1 MAQVRQRHVFLHR
14 RLIDVRVRRPSL
26 ILRETVAP
34 SLLLRL
40 REVTGDDPD
49 VARYITAYRTSN
61 GRAMYEQSSYET
73 FAPQAYLG
81 SVYIGRMFTRQ
92 IGGTTTFQAQR
103 LNKVHRNSLFRH
115 THTEVD
121 IHNSMPTII
130 SLLFGHLPLEALP
143 EYVESRDDLAV
154 QLGQPV
160 TPVILK
166 DVVLKVLNG
175 MREPWGY
182 PMEIVHAL
190 RSKPFLRRLEGDVKT
205 IVADMKEK
213 YSQFYHLVKSKKGGR
228 SGSSVDA
235 SALSILYQDIEN
247 EVLMTMVESI
257 QESHPDC
264 IDLVLMFDGLLVP
277 TEIASAPGFLGYLME
292 RVREKVGVE
301 VSLCTKSMEPYHD
314 LVVPDPN
321 EEEELQNA
329 GATYEEW
336 KRKFE
341 ETHYYLREPM
351 LFAEVWHSGT
361 RHCKLDMFRNTV
373 CMEEPSEFV
382 KEWLADRNKRAYLR
396 EEFCPPPLE
405 CPEDTFN
412 TFSGLA
418 ADKLPAVAEDAIEDL
433 IGPLLKQC
441 CILTNA
447 QTVEEDSCAYLLNW
461 LALRVQKP
469 GIRPLVAL
477 GFRSKEGV
485 GKDSFF
491 EWFGTKLLG
500 PDYFINFPELGV
512 MFSPPMRAAVQDKL
526 LVTVSEVSRSDHK
539 TTVHKLKGF
548 LTDKHLVIRKLYCE
562 PFTRLNMCAVVMFS
576 QDDQFIDLNSV
587 GDRRYQLFNSSPLHA
602 NDADYFG
609 PLFQCY
615 ERGDCARA
623 FYQFLM
629 GRDIENWNASRD
641 RVQTQIQ
648 TNMARFSG
656 NPLICFLLKFLPME
670 SHRNTRRDQTHL
682 IIFLSELRQEF
693 AKFVE
698 ERYPQSFQ
706 EMAKLG
712 RFKAMIATLEMD
724 SAYKSENG
732 EELRAVTKIRRDGCN
747 AIKVHYDR
755 IMAILRALVP
765 EDGTFQDDD

>member
-1 MAQVRQRHVFLHR
+1 MAQVRQRPVFLHR
-14 RLIDVRVRRPSL
+14 RLIDVRVRRPSIML
-26 ILRETVAP
+26 HENVAP

-49 VARYITAYRTSN
+49 VARYIACHRTCN
-61 GRAMYEQSSYET
+61 ARAMYEQSSYET
-73 FAPQAYLG
+73 FAPNGYLG
-81 SVYIGRMFTRQ
+81 STYIGRVFTRQ
-92 IGGTTTFQAQR
+92 VGGATTFQAQK
-103 LNKVHRNSLFRH
+103 LGKVHRNSLFRH
-115 THTEVD
+115 THVEID

-130 SLLFGHLPLEALP
+130 HALFGHLPLEALP
-143 EYVESRDDLAV
+143 EYAEDRSSIAESM
-154 QLGQPV
+154 GEHV
-160 TPVILK
+160 TPLILK

-182 PMEIVHAL
+182 PAEIVHAL
-190 RSKPFLRRLEGDVKT
+190 KSTSFLRRLEGDVKT
-205 IVADMKEK
+205 VVADMKGR
-213 YSQFYHLVKSKKGGR
+213 YSRFVELVRNKKGGR
-228 SGSSVDA
+228 STSSVDA
-235 SALSILYQDIEN
+235 SALSILYQDVEN
-247 EVLMTMVESI
+247 EVLMAMVEAI
-257 QESHPDC
+257 QEANPECVH
-264 IDLVLMFDGLLVP
+264 LVLIFDGLLVP
-277 TEIASAPGFLGYLME
+277 REIGSRPGFLEMLTE
-292 RVREKVGVE
+292 RISEKVGISVVLRE
-301 VSLCTKSMEPYHD
+301 KAMEPFHEA
-314 LVVPDPN
+314 VVPDPN
-321 EEEELQNA
+321 EEVETHNA
-329 GATYEEW
+329 GATYEDW
-336 KRKFE
+336 KRQFE
-341 ETHYYLREPM
+341 ETHYYLRESM

-361 RHCKLDMFRNTV
+361 RHCKLDMFRSTV
-373 CMEEPSEFV
+373 CMEEPGEFV
-382 KEWLADRNKRAYLR
+382 KEWLADRDKRAYLR

-405 CPEDTFN
+405 CPEDTYN
-412 TFSGLA
+412 TFAGLA
-418 ADKLPAVAEDAIEDL
+418 AEKLPTIGEDAVEDL
-433 IGPLLKQC
+433 VAPLLRQC
-441 CILTNA
+441 CILTNS
-447 QTVEEDSCAYLLNW
+447 QSVEDGSCAYLLNW

-491 EWFGTKLLG
+491 EWFGTKVLG

-587 GDRRYQLFNSSPLHA
+587 GDRRYQLFNSSPLYA
-602 NDADYFG
+602 NDASYFG
-609 PLFQCY
+609 PLFECY
-615 ERGDCARA
+615 ERPECARA
-623 FYQFLM
+623 FYQYLM
-629 GRDIENWNASRD
+629 GRDIDRWNASRD

-670 SHRNTRRDQTHL
+670 NSRNTRRDQTHMV
-682 IIFLSELRQEF
+682 IFLSELRQEF
-693 AKFVE
+693 SKFIE

-712 RFKAMIATLEMD
+712 RFKAMISTLEMD
-724 SAYKSENG
+724 SAYKDENG
-732 EELRAVTKIRRDGCN
+732 VELQAVSKVRRNGCN
-747 AIKVHYDR
+747 AIKVHYE
-755 IMAILRALVP
+755 ITMKILRALVP